1 MSHDSQRPRKK
12 PITEPADPLD
22 IPTPLEPTD
31 DTNLANDDDTAVIR
45 HSKSIE
51 CLTQVRLRLNLAH
64 AEVQRDLTDCQ
75 SMHRRVMRLFQH
87 VNAPRDVNDILY
99 RIDRDGAGWW
109 VTIQS
114 TAYADVTMLPAG
126 YAVPPIRIR
135 DDVWE
140 RLQQMSVGQQY
151 PFTLVV
157 NIVKRDFHLH
167 RTRTVYDKEEQ
178 LTWLRRKGEQHGFR
192 VDEDPNALVALDIVR
207 DPQVNGVHRNG
218 KLSYDA
224 FRISGMLTVVEPPIL
239 AYTIATGIGKA
250 KAYGFGLL
258 TLVGV

>member
-1 MSHDSQRPRKK
+1 MSQDSQRPRKK
-12 PITEPADPLD
+12 QIVDSADMLD
-22 IPTPLEPTD
+22 ITPLEPTD
-31 DTNLANDDDTAVIR
+31 DTILANDDDTAVVR
-45 HSKSIE
+45 LSKSIE
-51 CLTQVRLRLNLAH
+51 RLTQVRLKLNLAH

-75 SMHRRVMRLFQH
+75 SMHRRVMHLFQH

-99 RIDRDGAGWW
+99 RIDRDGADWW

-126 YAVPPIRIR
+126 YAMPPIRTR

-140 RLQQMSVGQQY
+140 RLQQISVGQQF
-151 PFTLVV
+151 PFMFVA

-192 VDEDPNALVALDIVR
+192 IDEEPNALVALEILR

-218 KLSYDA
+218 RLSYDA
-224 FRISGMLTVVEPPIL
+224 FRISGMLTVIEPPLL

-258 TLVGV
+258 TLGGM